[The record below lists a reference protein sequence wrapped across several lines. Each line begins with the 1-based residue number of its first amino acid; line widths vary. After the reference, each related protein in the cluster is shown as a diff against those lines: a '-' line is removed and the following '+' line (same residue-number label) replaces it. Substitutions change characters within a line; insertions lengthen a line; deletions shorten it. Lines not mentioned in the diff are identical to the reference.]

1 MGNKISYNKEIFSSS
16 DIKMINASIEEENP
30 SLNDFYETQK
40 SNGLKIK
47 EPEKNICMF
56 TFTNKKEAIKMFRKY
71 KVLEIKS

>member
-1 MGNKISYNKEIFSSS
+1 MEKIIIKDLLHRKIILEGQRGNYS
-16 DIKMINASIEEENP
+16 
-30 SLNDFYETQK
+30 
-40 SNGLKIK
+40 LKIK